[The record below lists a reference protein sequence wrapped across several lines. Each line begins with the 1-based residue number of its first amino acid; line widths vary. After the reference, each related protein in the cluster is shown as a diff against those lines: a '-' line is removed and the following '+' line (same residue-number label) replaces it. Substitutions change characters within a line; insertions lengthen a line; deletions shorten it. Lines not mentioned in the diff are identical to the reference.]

1 MNEKPDTKPLELSA
15 RTRAANLERMRRE
28 VFDLAVIG
36 GGITGAGVALDAA
49 SRGLTVALVEKR
61 DFASGTS
68 SRSSKLIHGGL
79 RYLEQF
85 HLGLVRESLHE
96 RNVLSRIAPHLSK
109 PLEFLVPV
117 YSSSDRS
124 PLGANRLKLAAGLW
138 LYDLLAG
145 RRNIGRH
152 RWLSRE
158 AALKQAPALEP
169 RGLRGAFVY
178 YDCLTD
184 DARLVIE
191 VIKAAAA
198 HGALVANY
206 VSARGFRKDD
216 DGVSRVELEDA
227 RDGSSFELGARVVV
241 NATGVWSDEVSRLSD
256 VRAPKRLRPSKGIH
270 VVVPSEKLQ
279 NQTAVLIPSL
289 GERRFLFVIPW
300 QGCTVIGT
308 TDTDYVGSLDDPRA
322 EAEEV
327 DRVVQSASRAFPNAR
342 LSTED
347 VISTFAGLRP
357 LIAADGQSTKEL
369 SRKEEI
375 FEDNSGLIT
384 IAGGKLTT
392 WRRMAER
399 VADLVGRR
407 LETIDGIRR
416 LRAPRRLTEDILLAG
431 GTPHG
436 DARKEVQLAA
446 TEFGVDAATVEHL
459 MGTYGG
465 NYRVVLEFASG
476 SDELKTTLID
486 GLPHIGAEAVYA
498 ARYEMA
504 VTVEDFLSRRTRI
517 ELLAR
522 DHGRSSAKRVSGL
535 LEHETGWPAAGRKQK
550 AESRKQKAE
559 GRKAEVADTEL

>member
-1 MNEKPDTKPLELSA
+1 MNKTPDTKPTALELSA
-15 RTRAANLERMRRE
+15 RTRAANLERMRSE

-36 GGITGAGVALDAA
+36 GGVTGAGVALDAA

-79 RYLEQF
+79 RYLERLHF
-85 HLGLVRESLHE
+85 GLVRESLHE
-96 RNVLSRIAPHLSK
+96 RAVLSRIAPHLSK
-109 PLEFLVPV
+109 PLQFLVPV
-117 YSSSDRS
+117 YSSSERS

-152 RWLSRE
+152 QWLSRE

-216 DGVSRVELEDA
+216 DGVSKVEIDDT
-227 RDGSSFELGARVVV
+227 RDGGSFELRARVVV

-256 VRAPKRLRPSKGIH
+256 ARAPKRLRPSKGIH
-270 VVVPSEKLQ
+270 VVVPSERLE

-289 GERRFLFVIPW
+289 GESRFLFVIPW
-300 QGCTVIGT
+300 QGRTVIGT
-308 TDTDYVGSLDDPRA
+308 TDTDYAGSLDDPRA
-322 EAEEV
+322 EADEV
-327 DRVVQSASRAFPNAR
+327 DRVVQSAARAFPDAR

-384 IAGGKLTT
+384 ITGGKLTT
-392 WRRMAER
+392 WRRMSER

-407 LETIDGIRR
+407 LETIDGVRR
-416 LRAPRRLTEDILLAG
+416 PRAHRSVTENIQLAG
-431 GTPHG
+431 GTPHN
-436 DARKEVQLAA
+436 DARQEAQRAA
-446 TEFGVDAATVEHL
+446 AEFGVDVATVEHL

-465 NYRVVLEFASG
+465 NYRVVLELTRESE
-476 SDELKTTLID
+476 ELKTTLID
-486 GLPHIGAEAVYA
+486 GLPHIGAEVVYA
-498 ARYEMA
+498 ARCEMA

-522 DHGRSSAKRVSGL
+522 DQGRSCVTRVSSWLGREL
-535 LEHETGWPAAGRKQK
+535 GWPAA
-550 AESRKQKAE
+550 
-559 GRKAEVADTEL
+559 

>member
-1 MNEKPDTKPLELSA
+1 MNKMPDTKPTALELSA
-15 RTRAANLERMRRE
+15 RTRAANLERMRSD

-49 SRGLTVALVEKR
+49 LRGLTVALVEKR
-61 DFASGTS
+61 DFASGSS

-79 RYLEQF
+79 RYLEQLHF
-85 HLGLVRESLHE
+85 GLVRESLHE
-96 RNVLSRIAPHLSK
+96 RAVLSRIAPHLSK
-109 PLEFLVPV
+109 PLQFLVPV
-117 YSSSDRS
+117 YSSSERS
-124 PLGANRLKLAAGLW
+124 PLGANRLKLAGGLW

-152 RWLSRE
+152 QWLSRE

-216 DGVSRVELEDA
+216 DGVSKVELEDTQ
-227 RDGSSFELGARVVV
+227 DVSSFELRARVVV
-241 NATGVWSDEVSRLSD
+241 NATGVWSDEVSRLAD
-256 VRAPKRLRPSKGIH
+256 ARAPKRLRPSKGIH
-270 VVVPSEKLQ
+270 VVVPSERLE

-289 GERRFLFVIPW
+289 GESRFLFVIPW
-300 QGCTVIGT
+300 QGRTVIGT
-308 TDTDYVGSLDDPRA
+308 TDTDYAGSLDDPGA
-322 EAEEV
+322 EAEEI
-327 DRVVQSASRAFPNAR
+327 DRVVRSAARAFPDAG

-375 FEDNSGLIT
+375 FEDDSGLIT
-384 IAGGKLTT
+384 ITGGKLTT

-399 VADLVGRR
+399 VADFVGRR
-407 LETIDGIRR
+407 LETIDGVRR
-416 LRAPRRLTEDILLAG
+416 PRAHRSVTENIQLAG
-431 GTPHG
+431 GTPQG
-436 DARKEVQLAA
+436 DARKEAQRAA
-446 TEFGVDAATVEHL
+446 TEFDVDVATVEHL

-465 NYRVVLEFASG
+465 NYRVVLELTRESE
-476 SDELKTTLID
+476 ELKTTLID
-486 GLPHIGAEAVYA
+486 GLAHIGAEAVYA

-522 DHGRSSAKRVSGL
+522 DHGRSCATRVSSL
-535 LEHETGWPAAGRKQK
+535 LEREPRRLTADEQRAGALQ
-550 AESRKQKAE
+550 E
-559 GRKAEVADTEL
+559 DPTC

>member
-1 MNEKPDTKPLELSA
+1 MNERPDTKPTALELSA
-15 RTRAANLERMRRE
+15 RTRAANLERMRHE

-49 SRGLTVALVEKR
+49 SRGLTVALVERR

-96 RNVLSRIAPHLSK
+96 RAVLSQIAPHLSM

-117 YSSSDRS
+117 YSSGEWS

-206 VSARGFRKDD
+206 VSARGFHKDD
-216 DGVSRVELEDA
+216 DGVSKIEIVDT
-227 RDGSSFELGARVVV
+227 RDGNSFELRARVVV
-241 NATGVWSDEVSRLSD
+241 NATGVWSDEVSRLAHAW
-256 VRAPKRLRPSKGIH
+256 APKRLRPSKGIH
-270 VVVPSEKLQ
+270 VVVPSERLQ
-279 NQTAVLIPSL
+279 NHTAVLIPSL
-289 GERRFLFVIPW
+289 GESRFLFVIPW
-300 QGCTVIGT
+300 QGRTVIGT

-322 EAEEV
+322 EADEV
-327 DRVVQSASRAFPNAR
+327 DRVLQSAARAFPDAR

-375 FEDNSGLIT
+375 FEDDLGLIT
-384 IAGGKLTT
+384 ITGGKLTT

-407 LETIDGIRR
+407 LETIDGVRR
-416 LRAPRRLTEDILLAG
+416 PRSHRSVTESIQLAG
-431 GTPHG
+431 GAPHA
-436 DARKEVQLAA
+436 DARQETRRSA
-446 TEFGVDAATVEHL
+446 TEFGVEVAAVEHL
-459 MGTYGG
+459 IETYGG
-465 NYRVVLEFASG
+465 NYRVVLELTRG
-476 SDELKTTLID
+476 SEELKTPLID
-486 GLPHIGAEAVYA
+486 GLPHIGAQVVCA

-517 ELLAR
+517 DLLAR
-522 DHGRSSAKRVSGL
+522 DHGRSSAMRVAKL
-535 LEHETGWPAAGRKQK
+535 LGRELGWPAGEEQLALAGFAQ
-550 AESRKQKAE
+550 EDVS
-559 GRKAEVADTEL
+559 